1 MLPGPRRIRRSADYR
16 VVMRTGSRAAS
27 STVVVHACATGSDRP
42 TRCGFIVGRPVGPAV
57 VRNRVTRQ
65 LRHLMAAHLEVLP
78 SGIDIVVRA
87 LPPAA
92 GASGTE
98 LARDLS
104 SGMRRVMSRLGQQ
117 AVTGV
122 VMSQ

>member
-1 MLPGPRRIRRSADYR
+1 M
-16 VVMRTGSRAAS
+16 
-27 STVVVHACATGSDRP
+27 
-42 TRCGFIVGRPVGPAV
+42 

>member
-27 STVVVHACATGSDRP
+27 STVVVHACATGSDQP
-42 TRCGFIVGRPVGPAV
+42 ARCGFIVGRPVGPAV